1 MDKKKLDFSM
11 SIQKMRTEF
20 SKTAAGRLYD
30 FLPVSGQILSLG
42 IVLLIFS
49 IGTGGNYL
57 HVSNIM
63 TILGLA
69 AIPMILCLAVHQVI
83 ILGAMDLSLEGIV
96 AITAVA
102 SGILL
107 RNSLNANDVGFW
119 IIPIVMVVGGLAGLI
134 NGLLNTKLRM
144 PSFISTLGMSWT
156 LFGFAIM
163 ISKGSSIPIRDGRFQ
178 RILITNLFGIPVIFL
193 IALFIGLVLY
203 FIQKKTRLG
212 KHMYAIGGN
221 EVLAEQA
228 GVNVDRVKIAIF
240 SMTGMIYGLAGLL
253 LVARL
258 NSSAAR
264 LGNNLL
270 FPAMT
275 AVAVG
280 GVSLS
285 GGVGGALNAILGTII
300 VVALNNGLVLMQV
313 DPYMQSAVNGVVLIC
328 AVALT
333 IDRNKIGIIK

>member
-1 MDKKKLDFSM
+1 MELKKINKVESL
-11 SIQKMRTEF
+11 QKIRLKVSE
-20 SKTAAGRLYD
+20 SGAGKVYKA
-30 FLPVSGQILSLG
+30 LPISGQIISLG
-42 IVLLIFS
+42 IVILIFS
-49 IGTGGNYL
+49 IGTGGQYL
-57 HVSNIM
+57 HPSNFK

-69 AIPMILCLAVHQVI
+69 AIPMILALAVHQVI
-83 ILGAMDLSLEGIV
+83 ILGAMDLSLEGVV

-102 SGILL
+102 SGIFL
-107 RNSLNANDVGFW
+107 RNSVNANDVGFW
-119 IIPIVMVVGGLAGLI
+119 IIPIVLIVGGLAGLT

-163 ISKGSSIPIRDGRFQ
+163 ISKGSSIPLRDTRFQ
-178 RILITNLFGIPVIFL
+178 KVLIANFLGIPVVFL
-193 IALFIGLVLY
+193 IALALGLILY
-203 FIQKKTRLG
+203 FIQRKTKLG

-221 EVLAEQA
+221 EVLAKQA
-228 GVNVDRVKIAIF
+228 GVKVDTVKITVFAI
-240 SMTGMIYGLAGLL
+240 TGMIYGLAGLM

-264 LGNNLL
+264 YGNNLL

-300 VVALNNGLVLMQV
+300 VVALNNGLVFMQIN
-313 DPYMQSAVNGVVLIC
+313 PYMQSAVNGIVLIC

-333 IDRNKIGIIK
+333 IDRDKIGIIK

>member
-1 MDKKKLDFSM
+1 METKKNINIQSLDQIKAKFINTKLG
-11 SIQKMRTEF
+11 KVY
-20 SKTAAGRLYD
+20 KA
-30 FLPVSGQILSLG
+30 LPISGQIVSLA
-42 IVLLIFS
+42 IVVLIFS
-49 IGTGGNYL
+49 IGTKGQFLYL
-57 HVSNIM
+57 SNI
-63 TILGLA
+63 TTVLSIS
-69 AIPMILCLAVHQVI
+69 AIPIILCIGVHQVI
-83 ILGAMDLSLEGIV
+83 ILGAMDLSLEGVV
-96 AITAVA
+96 AMAAVS

-107 RNSLNANDVGFW
+107 RNSVNTNDIGFW
-119 IIPIVMVVGGLAGLI
+119 IIPVVLIIGGIAGLI
-134 NGLLNTKLRM
+134 NGFLNTKLRM

-163 ISKGSSIPIRDGRFQ
+163 ISKGSSIPLRDHRFQ
-178 RILITNLFGIPVIFL
+178 QIFIKNILGIPLVFL
-193 IALFIGLVLY
+193 IAVVIGLLLY
-203 FIQKKTRLG
+203 FVQRKTKLG

-221 EVLAEQA
+221 EVLARQA
-228 GVNVDRVKIAIF
+228 GVKVDKIKTIIF
-240 SMTGMIYGLAGLL
+240 TTTGMIYGLAGLL

-285 GGVGGALNAILGTII
+285 GGVGGSLNAIMGSII
-300 VVALNNGLVLMQV
+300 VVALNNGLVLMRV
-313 DPYMQSAVNGVVLIC
+313 NPYLQSAVNGVVLIC

>member
-1 MDKKKLDFSM
+1 MKTKNSRSLENIFALRSKVSASAVGKLYH
-11 SIQKMRTEF
+11 SI
-20 SKTAAGRLYD
+20 
-30 FLPVSGQILSLG
+30 PISGQIISLG
-42 IVLLIFS
+42 IVALIFS
-49 IGTGGNYL
+49 LGTNGQFL
-57 HVSNIM
+57 HISNIM
-63 TILGLA
+63 TVLGLS

-96 AITAVA
+96 AITAVSA
-102 SGILL
+102 GLL
-107 RNSLNANDVGFW
+107 LKNSVTANDVGLW
-119 IIPIVMVVGGLAGLI
+119 IIPIVMLIGGLAGLV

-156 LFGFAIM
+156 LFGVAIM
-163 ISKGSSIPIRDGRFQ
+163 ISKGSSIPLRDLRFQ
-178 RILITNLFGIPVIFL
+178 KVIISEFLGIPTV
-193 IALFIGLVLY
+193 FILAILLGLVLY
-203 FIQKKTRLG
+203 IMQNKTKLG

-221 EVLAEQA
+221 EILAKQA
-228 GVNVDRVKIAIF
+228 GVKVDRIKISIF
-240 SMTGMIYGLAGLL
+240 GLTGMIYGLAGLL

-264 LGNNLL
+264 YGNNLL

-285 GGVGGALNAILGTII
+285 GGVGGALNAVIGTII
-300 VVALNNGLVLMQV
+300 VVALNNGLVLMQIN
-313 DPYMQSAVNGVVLIC
+313 PYMQSAVNGIVLIS

>member
-1 MDKKKLDFSM
+1 
-11 SIQKMRTEF
+11 
-20 SKTAAGRLYD
+20 
-30 FLPVSGQILSLG
+30 
-42 IVLLIFS
+42 
-49 IGTGGNYL
+49 
-57 HVSNIM
+57 
-63 TILGLA
+63 
-69 AIPMILCLAVHQVI
+69 
-83 ILGAMDLSLEGIV
+83 
-96 AITAVA
+96 
-102 SGILL
+102 
-107 RNSLNANDVGFW
+107 
-119 IIPIVMVVGGLAGLI
+119 
-134 NGLLNTKLRM
+134 M

-163 ISKGSSIPIRDGRFQ
+163 ISRGSSIPLRDTRFQ
-178 RILITNLFGIPVIFL
+178 QVLIANFLGVPVVFL
-193 IALFIGLVLY
+193 IALTLGLVLY
-203 FIQKKTRLG
+203 FVQRKTRLG

-221 EVLAEQA
+221 EVLAKQA
-228 GVNVDRVKIAIF
+228 GVKVDKIKITIF
-240 SMTGMIYGLAGLL
+240 IITGMIYGLAGLM

-313 DPYMQSAVNGVVLIC
+313 NPYMQSAVNGIVLIC

-333 IDRNKIGIIK
+333 IDRNKIGVIK